1 MDKGYSAFGLALRSS
16 FSLPGMDQVEAEGLP
31 ALALGLQTPAE
42 LQAAWSGPR
51 SPEPWR
57 GRLGDGH
64 ELTIEWGLDGD
75 LLFGYSGGARY
86 RLDPTRTRLDCAP
99 TEPASVE
106 WQRVL
111 LSRVLPNV
119 SLALGRE
126 ALHACAVQAPD
137 GVVAIAA
144 PSGTGKSTLAAEL
157 MRRGALPFAD
167 DVLPLARRGGGVEA
181 HPGSPH
187 VTIGPGPPGALPQ
200 AQLGSVLASF
210 GDEQWLEARHASREA
225 CGVAAIVL
233 LERAPGSRLSAEAL
247 ASSPLALA
255 AHMLGLPDDEPGREA
270 GRFALYS
277 DLVESA
283 ALLRLSGDIGDR
295 PADLADALEAALGSS
310 RPDAARRV
318 A

>member
-16 FSLPGMDQVEAEGLP
+16 FPLPGMDQVETEGFP
-31 ALALGLQTPAE
+31 ALTLGLETPAE
-42 LQAAWSGPR
+42 LRGTWSGSR
-51 SPEPWR
+51 SAEPWR

-75 LLFGYSGGARY
+75 LLFDYSGGARY
-86 RLDPTRTRLDCAP
+86 RLDPARTRLDCAP
-99 TEPASVE
+99 LESASVE

-119 SLALGRE
+119 SLACGHE
-126 ALHACAVQAPD
+126 ALHACAVQTPG

-157 MRRGALPFAD
+157 MRRGAPLFAD
-167 DVLPLARRGGGVEA
+167 DVLVLGRRGGEVRG

-187 VTIGPGPPGALPQ
+187 VTIGPEALRLLPPE
-200 AQLGSVLASF
+200 QLGPVLANF
-210 GDEQWLEARHASREA
+210 ADEQWIEARHASQEA
-225 CGVAAIVL
+225 CGLAAVVL
-233 LERAPGSRLSAEAL
+233 LERAPGLKLSAEAL
-247 ASSPLALA
+247 SPSPLVLA
-255 AHMLGLPDDEPGREA
+255 PHMLGLPDEKPGREA

-283 ALLRLSGDIGDR
+283 SLLRLSGDIGDR

-310 RPDAARRV
+310 RRDTTRAV